1 MPEIRVEALRKTYAG
16 NPAEVLKGI
25 DLSIADGEMAVLVG
39 PSGCGKSTLL
49 RMVAGL
55 ESITAG
61 EIRIGERVVNRL
73 EPAERDIAMV
83 FQNYALY
90 PHMTVR
96 QNLEYGLKNRR
107 TPRAEI
113 DARVTDAARM
123 LEIEPLLDR
132 KPAALSGGQR
142 QRVAMGRAVVRKPQ
156 AFLFDE
162 PLSNLDARLRGQ
174 MRVEIRRLQRRF
186 GTTAIYVTH
195 DQLEAMTLADRLV
208 VMNEGRIEQ
217 TGTPM
222 EIHDRPQTLFVASFI
237 GAPGMNLVF
246 AEDLAAHGA
255 DISAEPGKTSVFG
268 CRPEEV
274 SFDPAPGDLVIKA
287 TIDAVELAGSETL
300 IHLRA
305 GGIGAPLIARR
316 QGAFRAAPGT
326 PLKIALPRARL
337 HRFDSQGQRLLHQES
352 NEVVTTPQAIL

>member
-1 MPEIRVEALRKTYAG
+1 MPDIRIEALRKTYPG

-25 DLSIADGEMAVLVG
+25 DLTICDGEMAVLVG

-61 EIRIGERVVNRL
+61 DIRIGERLVNRL

-113 DARVTDAARM
+113 DARVAEAARM
-123 LEIEPLLDR
+123 LEIAPFLDR
-132 KPAALSGGQR
+132 KPSALSGGQR

-162 PLSNLDARLRGQ
+162 PLSNLDAKLRGQ

-208 VMNEGRIEQ
+208 VMNAGQIEQ
-217 TGTPM
+217 VGTPM
-222 EIHDRPQTLFVASFI
+222 EIYERPQTLFVAAFI
-237 GAPGMNLVF
+237 GAPGMNLIP
-246 AEDLAAHGA
+246 ADDLAAHGA
-255 DISAEPGKTSVFG
+255 AHGIDLSAQPGGMAVLG
-268 CRPEEV
+268 CRPEDI
-274 SFDPAPGDLVIKA
+274 SLDPAPGDLVIEA
-287 TIDAVELAGSETL
+287 GVDTVELAGSETL
-300 IHLRA
+300 LHLHA
-305 GGIGAPLIARR
+305 DGIMAPLVVRR
-316 QGAFRAAPGT
+316 QGAFAAASGAR
-326 PLKIALPRARL
+326 LKIGLPQAKL
-337 HRFDSQGQRLLHQES
+337 HRFDRQGQRLAAAGAAALP
-352 NEVVTTPQAIL
+352 VL

>member
-1 MPEIRVEALRKTYAG
+1 MPDICIEALRKTYPG

-25 DLSIADGEMAVLVG
+25 DLSIRDGEMAVLVG

-55 ESITAG
+55 ESVTAG
-61 EIRIGERVVNRL
+61 EIRIGSRMVNRL

-113 DARVTDAARM
+113 DARVAEAARM
-123 LEIEPLLDR
+123 LEIAPFLDR
-132 KPAALSGGQR
+132 RPSALSGGQR

-162 PLSNLDARLRGQ
+162 PLSNLDAKLRGQ

-186 GTTAIYVTH
+186 ATTAIYVTH

-208 VMNEGRIEQ
+208 VMNAGEIEQ
-217 TGTPM
+217 VGTPM
-222 EIHDRPQTLFVASFI
+222 EVYERPQTLFVAAFI
-237 GAPGMNLVF
+237 GAPGMNLIP
-246 AEDLAAHGA
+246 ADDLAAHGV
-255 DISAEPGKTSVFG
+255 DLSGEPDGMAVLG
-268 CRPEEV
+268 CRPEDV
-274 SFDPAPGDLVIKA
+274 SVDPSPADLAIEASVD
-287 TIDAVELAGSETL
+287 TVELAGSETL
-300 IHLRA
+300 LHLHA
-305 GGIGAPLIARR
+305 NGIMAPLVVRR
-316 QGAFRAAPGT
+316 QGAFEAAAGARVR
-326 PLKIALPRARL
+326 IGLPQAKL
-337 HRFDSQGQRLLHQES
+337 HRFDRQGKRLDGKRHA
-352 NEVVTTPQAIL
+352 AITLRA